1 MKENW
6 NMMRFSKKILV
17 FTMGATLVYATV
29 YMILCFRTG
38 QLPESSFNMGLFAA
52 LSAENLCNA
61 WIKVKEKVKEEKT
74 KTENTDASSEDE
86 IFTPIDET
94 GETEEI
100 GG

>member
-6 NMMRFSKKILV
+6 NLMRFSKKIIV
-17 FTMGATLVYATV
+17 FTMGATIIYAIV

-52 LSAENLCNA
+52 MSAENLCNA
-61 WIKVKEKVKEEKT
+61 WIKVKEKATDEEKQRT
-74 KTENTDASSEDE
+74 TMRPPDE
-86 IFTPIDET
+86 VFTPIDKIND
-94 GETEEI
+94 TEEI

>member
-6 NMMRFSKKILV
+6 NLMRFSKKIIV
-17 FTMGATLVYATV
+17 FTMGVTLVYATV

-38 QLPESSFNMGLFAA
+38 QLPESSFNMGLFTA

-61 WIKVKEKVKEEKT
+61 WIKVREKAMAKSE
-74 KTENTDASSEDE
+74 TEDADTSPGDE
-86 IFTPIDET
+86 IFTPIDKASD
-94 GETEEI
+94 TEEI

>member
-6 NMMRFSKKILV
+6 NLMRFSKKIIV
-17 FTMGATLVYATV
+17 FTMGVTLVYATV

-38 QLPESSFNMGLFAA
+38 QLPESSFNMGLFTA

-61 WIKVKEKVKEEKT
+61 WIKVREKT
-74 KTENTDASSEDE
+74 IEESKTEDDDTPPGDE
-86 IFTPIDET
+86 IFTPIDKASD
-94 GETEEI
+94 TEEI

>member
-6 NMMRFSKKILV
+6 NLMRFSKKIIV
-17 FTMGATLVYATV
+17 FTMGVTLVYATV

-38 QLPESSFNMGLFAA
+38 QLPESSFNMGLFTA

-61 WIKVKEKVKEEKT
+61 WIKVREKAMAKSE
-74 KTENTDASSEDE
+74 TEDDDAPPGDE
-86 IFTPIDET
+86 IFTPIDKT
-94 GETEEI
+94 SDTEEI

>member
-6 NMMRFSKKILV
+6 SLMRFSKKIIV
-17 FTMGATLVYATV
+17 FTMGATIVYAIV

-38 QLPESSFNMGLFAA
+38 QLPESSFNIGLFAA
-52 LSAENLCNA
+52 MSAENLCNA
-61 WIKVKEKVKEEKT
+61 WIKVREKT
-74 KTENTDASSEDE
+74 EGDNAPLGDE

-94 GETEEI
+94 SDTEEI